1 MARSVTGDFKER
13 MSIEMELVRA
23 KLIELKAKARRAKL
37 DGKADYRHAIKAL
50 DGKRKDLAKT
60 IAAAAKS
67 GKQAGHELTT
77 GLERSFKD
85 LKKAVNRA
93 RARF

>member
-23 KLIELKAKARRAKL
+23 KLIELRAKARRARL
-37 DGKADYRHAIKAL
+37 DGKADYRQAIKAL
-50 DGKRKDLAKT
+50 DERRKDLAKGLSAT
-60 IAAAAKS
+60 ARS
-67 GKQAGHELTT
+67 GKQAGHELTA
-77 GLERSFKD
+77 GLEKSFKE
-85 LKKAVNRA
+85 LRRAVDRA

>member
-23 KLIELKAKARRAKL
+23 KLIELRAKARRARL
-37 DGKADYRHAIKAL
+37 DGKADYRHAIKEL
-50 DGKRKDLAKT
+50 DGRRKDLTKGLS
-60 IAAAAKS
+60 AAARS
-67 GKQAGHELTT
+67 GKQAGHELTA
-77 GLERSFKD
+77 GLEKSFKE
-85 LKKAVNRA
+85 LKKAVDKA